1 MKILGDNYILFD
13 THSIINLVYRIIS
26 TIIITNITTTI
37 TTKMKFLIIIILS
50 YNIINTFYPLM

>member
-26 TIIITNITTTI
+26 TIIITNITTII